1 MANQK
6 TRALAEAAGAKTPSD
21 FASFER
27 LSGMR
32 RSAAKFI
39 KDWKGG
45 SIPAPKGIFLHYD
58 FLLKRGRFYRAQ
70 PLPKGFRRGRAK
82 QCYGNSFDL
91 TLKKPELAYC
101 EGFAVVQLGREGTT
115 DVEHGWCAAAN
126 GSVIDL
132 TLKEPGLVYFGVAY
146 TQDEIG
152 DGASL
157 PVIDEL
163 LDAWLLPKAHK
174 CRHRK

>member
-1 MANQK
+1 MAKQN

-21 FASFER
+21 FALFER
-27 LSGMR
+27 LCGMR
-32 RSAAKFI
+32 RSAAEFI
-39 KDWKGG
+39 KDWKSG

-70 PLPKGFRRGRAK
+70 PLPQGFRRGRAK

-91 TLKKPELAYC
+91 TVKKPELAYC
-101 EGFAVVQLGREGTT
+101 EGFAVVQLGGEGTT
-115 DVEHGWCAAAN
+115 DVEHGWCVAAD

-132 TLKEPGLVYFGVAY
+132 TLKAPGLAYFGVAY
-146 TQDEIG
+146 TDDEIG
-152 DGASL
+152 DGAAL

-163 LDAWLLPKAHK
+163 LDAWLLPKTLK
-174 CRHRK
+174 SRRRK